1 MASLSVSQAA
11 ERLGVNVRRVRQL
24 IELGR
29 LPAQKVGKQW
39 VVDSNDVA
47 EIQGADR
54 KAGRP
59 YSSRNAWGILVMAAG
74 REPTWLSNSEQTR
87 LRGILESQGI
97 AQLLPRLSRRSEVL
111 EWYVHPS
118 LLERLST
125 DPRTVVSGAG
135 AVGSLIDESLVE
147 VYIPSSAQQQIES
160 DFFVDSGAD
169 RPNVRARS
177 IVGPWPFDP
186 GQKVADRIV
195 AAADLLERASDP
207 RRVRVGKELLSDV

>member
-1 MASLSVSQAA
+1 MASVSVSQAA
-11 ERLGVNVRRVRQL
+11 ECLSVNERRVRQL

-29 LPAQKVGKQW
+29 LPAHKVGKQW
-39 VVDSNDVA
+39 VIDSIDLA
-47 EIQGADR
+47 EMQRADR

-74 REPTWLSNSEQTR
+74 RQPTWLSNSEQKR

-118 LLERLST
+118 LLERLSA
-125 DPRTVVSGAG
+125 DRRTVVSGAG
-135 AVGSLIDESLVE
+135 AVDSLIDESLVE
-147 VYIPSSAQQQIES
+147 VYFPSSARQELES

-177 IVGPWPFDP
+177 VDGPWPFDP
-186 GQKVADRIV
+186 GQNTADRTV
-195 AAADLLERASDP
+195 VAADLLDHASDP
-207 RRVRVGKELLSDV
+207 RRVRVGKELIADA